1 MFQKAAIEVKVC
13 TRCLMDTSDSR
24 IFFDN
29 EGVCNNCTHFLNI
42 VKPKWD
48 LDVNENLKFK
58 ELINS
63 IKKVGKNNKY
73 DCVIGL
79 SGGLDSSF
87 LLHSAVKNYGLRPLV
102 FHVDGGWNTEAA
114 VRNIDALV
122 SGLGL
127 ELITDV
133 INWKEMRDLQ
143 LSFFRSGVPHIDL
156 PQDHAFIASLYKF
169 ATENNIKFILNGS
182 NYSTEGIRNP
192 VNWGWFGTDLV
203 QVKDIH
209 SKFGNITLNK
219 YPLSGILNHKFYL
232 RYIRGIQ
239 VVYPLNFIDY
249 RKKEAEDILFKEYG
263 WLPYPQKHFESRFTK
278 FFEGHWLP
286 SRFGFDTRKPQFS
299 SLIITGQMSRADGE
313 AKLREL
319 PYPIEEV
326 ERDYEF
332 IASKLRISV
341 DELKKYHSMP
351 IKSYKDYKN
360 QEFLFT
366 LGSRLTRFL
375 GLDRN
380 AKKL

>member
-1 MFQKAAIEVKVC
+1 MNYQVC
-13 TRCLMDTSDSR
+13 TRCVMDTSDSR
-24 IFFDN
+24 ITFN
-29 EGVCNNCTHFLNI
+29 EHGKCSNCEFFLNV

-48 LDVNENLKFK
+48 SDVREDKKFNT
-58 ELINS
+58 LIDN
-63 IKKVGKNNKY
+63 IRRKGKNSKY

-79 SGGLDSSF
+79 SGGLDSSY
-87 LLHSAVKNYGLRPLV
+87 LLHAAVKDYGLRPLV

-114 VRNIDALV
+114 VRNINSLI

-133 INWKEMRDLQ
+133 INWKEMRSLQ
-143 LSFFRSGVPHIDL
+143 LAFFRSGVPHIDL

-169 ATENNIKFILNGS
+169 ALKNNIKYIINGS

-192 VNWGWFGTDLV
+192 INWGWFGTDLT
-203 QVKDIH
+203 QIEDIH
-209 SKFGNITLNK
+209 SKFGELELKK

-232 RYIRGIQ
+232 KYIKGIK
-239 VVYPLNFIDY
+239 VVTPLNFIKY
-249 RKKEAEDILFKEYG
+249 SKKEAEKILFDAYG
-263 WLPYPQKHFESRFTK
+263 WIPYPQKHFESRFTK

-286 SRFGFDTRKPQFS
+286 SRFGFDTRRPQFS
-299 SLIITGQMSRADGE
+299 SLIVTGQMSRVEAL
-313 AKLREL
+313 AKLQE
-319 PYPIEEV
+319 PAYPMEEV
-326 ERDYEF
+326 EKDYDF
-332 IASKLRISV
+332 IASKMRISV

-366 LGSRLTRFL
+366 LGSRITRLMGF
-375 GLDRN
+375 DKN